1 MAASIPARSRDT
13 TQTRLGACLWLCCF
27 QFFVAEQI
35 ARLGWTGHYSMAR
48 DYISDLGAARCSPP
62 RCSSL
67 HWVMDGSFVLQGL
80 LIFFGAVLV
89 RRLFPEQWVYRVAL
103 VLFAVAGLG
112 VLVVGLAPEDV
123 HFRLHILGAV
133 GNFLG
138 GNLGMVLLGLAMIR
152 RSVCLPFAMRWRH
165 WVTFVAGSV
174 GLLATLALGFRGSPS
189 WNALGWDAGTVER
202 LAAYPLPLW
211 LTWTG
216 FRLLGG
222 GATAGPST
230 SLHSG
235 RDDKS

>member
-1 MAASIPARSRDT
+1 MAASTPARLRHT
-13 TQTRLGACLWLCCF
+13 TQTGVGAWLWLCCF
-27 QFFVAEQI
+27 QFFVAEQV
-35 ARLGWTGHYSMAR
+35 ARWGWTGHYSMAR
-48 DYISDLGAARCSPP
+48 DYISDLGAVRCSAP

-80 LIFFGAVLV
+80 LIFFGTVLV
-89 RRLFPEQWVYRVAL
+89 RRLFPAQWVCRVAL
-103 VLFAVAGLG
+103 VWFAVAGLG

-138 GNLGMVLLGLAMIR
+138 GNLGMVLLGLVMIR

-165 WVTFVAGSV
+165 WITFGLGSV
-174 GLLATLALGFRGSPS
+174 GLLATLALSFRGSAS
-189 WNALGWDAGTVER
+189 WSALGWNAGMVER

-216 FRLLGG
+216 FRLLKGG
-222 GATAGPST
+222 ST
-230 SLHSG
+230 LRSG
-235 RDDKS
+235 RSL